1 MKKIL
6 LFSILLISALAY
18 AQIPSYYND
27 VNLNQ
32 TGTSLKDDLASKI
45 TTTQTTILSYTPG
58 VWDALQQSDLDPTDA
73 SKVLLIYGYNDND
86 GDFMT
91 DRSRGVND
99 NGGGIGLW
107 NREHVYPRSLGNPNL
122 GSTGPGS
129 DAHSLRPADGQMN
142 SSRSNRKFAA
152 GNGNSGITPQGNFYP
167 GDEWKGDVARMM
179 MYMYLRY
186 GSRCLPSDV
195 AVGNTVA
202 GDANMIDV
210 LLQWNAEDPVNGF
223 EDNRNE
229 VIADIQGNRNPF
241 VDNPAFAT
249 QIWGGPQAEDRFGT
263 GTQDTEAPTVPLN
276 LVASNTTS
284 NSTVLTWSASTDNV
298 GVTGYNVFQDG
309 AFVTTVSGTNYNVSG
324 LGASTLYSFS
334 VNATDAAGNTSAN
347 SNSTAVTTQAA
358 GTGGTA
364 SELFI
369 SEYIEGS
376 SNNKALEVAN
386 FTGATVNLSGYSLRK
401 ATNGSGNFT
410 STYNLTGQLANGE
423 VFVVANSS
431 ATAAILNEADATSG
445 VTTFNGNDAI
455 GLFKDN
461 VLIDKMGNENSSAN
475 FAKDVTLRRKSSVLD
490 PNTTYTVSEWDQFP
504 QNTFDDL
511 GSHTIDGGAGST
523 PDTESPSVPT
533 NLTASNVTT
542 SSVVLSWS
550 ASTDNVG
557 VTGYDVYQGAT
568 LLTTVTSTGYTVT
581 GLSPSTNYTFN
592 LRAKDAAGNV
602 SNASSNV
609 GVTTAT
615 PPDTQAPSV
624 PTNLTASNVTTSSVV
639 LSWSASTDNVGVT
652 GYDVYQ
658 GATLLATVT
667 STGYTV
673 TGLSS
678 STDYTFN
685 VRAKDAAENVSNA
698 SSNVGVTTATPPD
711 TQAPSVPTNLTAS
724 NVTTSSVVLSWSAST
739 DNVGVTG
746 YDVYQGATLLTTVT
760 STGYM
765 VTGLSPSTNYTFNV
779 RAKDAAGNVSN
790 ASSNVSVSTEA
801 VVLNYCN
808 SQGNN
813 TNFEFIDFVALGGI
827 SNATGSNGGYGD
839 FTNQTGNINYGSNTI
854 VLSAGFPGQ
863 SYTEQWRAWID
874 FNQNGTFESSEEIV
888 AGSSSNGGNLSYN
901 FTVPTSA
908 VAGPTRLRVSMEWNS
923 TPGACETFTYGE
935 VEDYTVNIGA
945 SGARFAA
952 FVDINID
959 GELGVEEPVFNSKIY
974 ASYNTLNLEMK
985 DDREVSYAIY
995 NMSGRF
1001 VAKGTFKGKVELNH
1015 LDSGM
1020 YIVNIND
1027 GQRTIQKKIIKK

>member
-1 MKKIL
+1 MKKKL
-6 LFSILLISALAY
+6 LSVSFFLFTALLY
-18 AQIPSYYND
+18 AQIPTYYND

-32 TGTSLKDDLASKI
+32 TGTSLKDELSSKI
-45 TTTQTTILSYTPG
+45 TTTQTTILSYTPS
-58 VWDALQQSDLDPTDA
+58 VWNALQQSDLDPTDT
-73 SKVLLIYGYNDND
+73 SKVLLIYGYDDND
-86 GDFMT
+86 GEFKT
-91 DRSRGVND
+91 DRSRGVNN
-99 NGGGIGLW
+99 NGGGVGLW

-129 DAHSLRPADGQMN
+129 DAHSLRPSDGQMN
-142 SSRSNRKFAA
+142 SSRSNRKFAS
-152 GNGNSGITPQGNFYP
+152 GNGNSVITPQGNFYP

-186 GSRCLPSDV
+186 GSRCLPSNV

-202 GDANMIDV
+202 GDANMIDI
-210 LLQWNAEDPVNGF
+210 LLQWNADDPVNGF

-229 VIADIQGNRNPF
+229 VIAGIQGNRNPF

-249 QIWGGPQAEDRFGT
+249 QIWGGPQAEDRFGM
-263 GTQDTEAPTVPLN
+263 GVVDTEAPTVPLN

-284 NSTVLTWSASTDNV
+284 NSTVLNWTASTDDI

-309 AFVTTVSGTNYNVSG
+309 AFVVTVSSTTYNVSG
-324 LGASTLYSFS
+324 LGASTGYSFS
-334 VNATDAAGNTSAN
+334 VNAIDAAGNASAN
-347 SNSTAVTTQAA
+347 SASAVVTTQSA

-376 SNNKALEVAN
+376 SNNKALEIAN
-386 FTGATVNLSGYSLRK
+386 FTGSTVSLSGYSLRK
-401 ATNGSGNFT
+401 ATNGSGSFT

-431 ATAAILNEADATSG
+431 ATSVILNEADATSG

-461 VLIDKMGNENSSAN
+461 VIIDLMGDANSSAN

-511 GSHTIDGGAGST
+511 GSHTVDGGGPA
-523 PDTESPSVPT
+523 PDTEAPSAPT
-533 NLTASNVTT
+533 NVVASNVTT
-542 SSVVLSWS
+542 NSATLSWS

-557 VTGYDVYQGAT
+557 VTGYDVYQGST
-568 LLTTVTSTGYTVT
+568 LLASVTTTGYTVT

-592 LRAKDAAGNV
+592 VRAKDAANNV

-615 PPDTQAPSV
+615 PPDTQAPSA
-624 PTNLTASNVTTSSVV
+624 PTNVVASNVTTNSAT

-652 GYDVYQ
+652 GYDIYQ
-658 GATLLATVT
+658 GSTLLASVT
-667 STGYTV
+667 TTGYT
-673 TGLSS
+673 
-678 STDYTFN
+678 
-685 VRAKDAAENVSNA
+685 
-698 SSNVGVTTATPPD
+698 
-711 TQAPSVPTNLTAS
+711 
-724 NVTTSSVVLSWSAST
+724 
-739 DNVGVTG
+739 
-746 YDVYQGATLLTTVT
+746 
-760 STGYM
+760 
-765 VTGLSPSTNYTFNV
+765 VTGLSPSTNYMFNV
-779 RAKDAAGNVSN
+779 RAKDAANNVSN
-790 ASSNVSVSTEA
+790 ASSSVSVTTDT

-813 TNFEFIDFVALGGI
+813 TNYEFIDFVGLGGI
-827 SNATGSNGGYGD
+827 SNGTSANGGYGD
-839 FTNQTGNINYGSNTI
+839 FTNQTANISYGSNTI
-854 VLSAGFPGQ
+854 VVSAGFPGQ

-888 AGSSSNGGNLSYN
+888 SGSSSSSGNLSYN
-901 FTVPTSA
+901 FTVPNSA
-908 VAGPTRLRVSMEWNS
+908 LIGNTRLRVSMKWNG

-935 VEDYTVNIGA
+935 VEDYTVNIGNT
-945 SGARFAA
+945 SARFAPLA
-952 FVDINID
+952 NITID
-959 GELGVEEPVFNSKIY
+959 GELGEEQSVFKSTIQNT
-974 ASYNTLNLEMK
+974 YNGLGFEMK
-985 DDREVSYAIY
+985 DDRQVSYTVY

-1001 VAKGTFKGKVELNH
+1001 IAKGKFSRKTKLSNLNA
-1015 LDSGM
+1015 GI
-1020 YIVNIND
+1020 YIVHIND
-1027 GQRTIQKKIIKK
+1027 GQRTIQKKVIVK